1 MGASINAYFPGM
13 TEEQLES
20 QPGFW
25 NDDNA
30 WANWMAECDNEPAMA
45 EAVRKLDAAPVLTFK
60 TDGME
65 DEDVGWV
72 TPQQLR
78 DAALK
83 LRDAIRR
90 GAPETAIILKVYE
103 KGANRIDPVQ
113 DEFLRDLDD
122 VVALAEWGEQE
133 GAKEI
138 TLEVNW

>member
-45 EAVRKLDAAPVLTFK
+45 EAVRKLDAAPILTFK

>member
-1 MGASINAYFPGM
+1 
-13 TEEQLES
+13 
-20 QPGFW
+20 
-25 NDDNA
+25 
-30 WANWMAECDNEPAMA
+30 MAECDNEPAMA
-45 EAVRKLDAAPVLTFK
+45 EAVRKLDAAPILTFK

>member
-138 TLEVNW
+138 TLEVN

>member
-30 WANWMAECDNEPAMA
+30 WANWMAECDNEPAMT
-45 EAVRKLDAAPVLTFK
+45 EAVRKLDAAPILTFK

-78 DAALK
+78 DGALK
-83 LRDAIRR
+83 LRDAIKR
-90 GAPETAIILKVYE
+90 GAPETEIILKVYE

-122 VVALAEWGEQE
+122 IVALAEWGEQE